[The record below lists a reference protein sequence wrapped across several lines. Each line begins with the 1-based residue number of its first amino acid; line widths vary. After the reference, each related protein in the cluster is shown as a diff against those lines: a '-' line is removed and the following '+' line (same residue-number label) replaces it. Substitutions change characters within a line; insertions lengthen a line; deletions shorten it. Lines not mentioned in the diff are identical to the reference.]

1 GSLKHANVFRYIVTE
16 LRAFLRTNGLPVSG
30 RKADLI
36 ERILEHLSSSEASE
50 EEEESGKTDNQ
61 RSHSW
66 ESEEEKEEE
75 NDEPSIDHNQE
86 ESEGESDNDD
96 DDEESDEPEPYVS
109 DPDFAKLLRKLGSG
123 AQDRGSP
130 VPMQHLNQFQQ
141 KLGNNVQGCKIWLPD
156 DLRQLYRFANGFK
169 LELEDVSE
177 VLPLDEV
184 SDAPNQGTKTH
195 HDLPLERCHMDD
207 EDDVEHPA
215 WIPFAMNGD
224 YECYLVNANYGAR
237 TYGQ

>member
-1 GSLKHANVFRYIVTE
+1 M
-16 LRAFLRTNGLPVSG
+16 
-30 RKADLI
+30 
-36 ERILEHLSSSEASE
+36 
-50 EEEESGKTDNQ
+50 
-61 RSHSW
+61 
-66 ESEEEKEEE
+66 
-75 NDEPSIDHNQE
+75 
-86 ESEGESDNDD
+86 
-96 DDEESDEPEPYVS
+96 S

-141 KLGNNVQGCKIWLPD
+141 KLGNNVRSILAPPPLLCLGDLLVMVLTNVDGHMAMSQVQGCKIWLPD

-237 TYGQ
+237 TYGQVYTVNLYGDDKPQRIADSIFRFFCKKSSQRQEQ